1 MAKSSK
7 FIDGA
12 IEVII
17 GIILLPIVTGF
28 IVYAQSDNNTSSLT
42 GMTLLLTI
50 IGYAFAFGLIG
61 VGLKTMK

>member
-1 MAKSSK
+1 MKSK

-50 IGYAFAFGLIG
+50 IGYAFAFGIIG
-61 VGLKTMK
+61 AGLKTMKG